1 MHLADHI
8 RPLLRDHDCVIIPD
22 FGGLVADVAPARLQ
36 PGRQVLSPPTKLV
49 AFNQA
54 LTRNDGLL
62 VDAVSQHLGVSL
74 SQARDMVRQAVGQLR
89 QELDDAHRATLPGI
103 GIFRRGTGRGLSF
116 EYTGNDNLL
125 PASYG
130 LPELVARPVL
140 AANARPTRDKRPQP
154 ILRSAAQGG
163 RLARVLPGAALG
175 LVAAVVLTA
184 SLLTWNNNASFKALA
199 AYLPN
204 WEWSSPAAPAVATAP
219 AVTMQEPQQATLAQ
233 HGWSSSTVV
242 EPTPAPAELE
252 SVPPVT
258 VAETPVPNVAATT
271 IVEMPAAPAEKSTAA
286 VAPAPVKAEAA
297 KAEPK
302 AVVKEEVTVAS
313 ASKPAVVKPAAPVS
327 TTIKSR
333 TGRFY
338 VVAGAFST
346 LASAQQVRAH
356 HGAAARVI
364 LPPWGSRLYRLSVA
378 DFADRASA
386 EKEAARLRAKAH
398 STNSHL
404 VFPY

>member
-8 RPLLRDHDCVIIPD
+8 RPLLRDHDCVIIPE

-36 PGRQVLSPPTKLV
+36 AGRQVLSPPTKLV

-74 SQARDMVRQAVGQLR
+74 SQARELVRQAVAQLR
-89 QELDDAHRATLPGI
+89 QELEEAHRTTLPGI
-103 GIFRRGTGRGLSF
+103 GVFRRGAGRGLSF

-140 AANARPTRDKRPQP
+140 ATNAREKRPQP
-154 ILRSAAQGG
+154 VLRSGAQRG
-163 RLARVLPGAALG
+163 RLARVLPGAAMG
-175 LVAAVVLTA
+175 MVAMLALTA
-184 SLLTWNNNASFKALA
+184 SLLAWNNNALPTWA
-199 AYLPN
+199 ARLSN
-204 WEWSSPAAPAVATAP
+204 IEWSSPATAPAVATAP
-219 AVTMQEPQQATLAQ
+219 VVMMQEPQQATLAQ
-233 HGWSSSTVV
+233 HGWTSSAVV

-252 SVPPVT
+252 SVPPVAM
-258 VAETPVPNVAATT
+258 AETPVASPTPAPASTVATPTVPPATPTLAAT
-271 IVEMPAAPAEKSTAA
+271 PAAAKAA
-286 VAPAPVKAEAA
+286 VAKP
-297 KAEPK
+297 EPK
-302 AVVKEEVTVAS
+302 AVEKEEVA
-313 ASKPAVVKPAAPVS
+313 AAPVAKPVVTKLAAATS

-346 LASAQQVRAH
+346 LASAQKVRAH
-356 HGAAARVI
+356 HGAQARVI

-378 DFADRASA
+378 DFADRAAA
-386 EKEAARLRAKAH
+386 EKEAGRLRAKAH

>member
-36 PGRQVLSPPTKLV
+36 AGRQVLSPPTKLV

-74 SQARDMVRQAVGQLR
+74 SQAREQVRQAVVQLR
-89 QELDDAHRATLPGI
+89 QELEEAHRTTLPGI
-103 GIFRRGTGRGLSF
+103 GIFRRGAGRGLSF

-140 AANARPTRDKRPQP
+140 AANAREKRPQP
-154 ILRSAAQGG
+154 VLRSGAQRG
-163 RLARVLPGAALG
+163 RLARVLPGAAMG
-175 LVAAVVLTA
+175 VVAALVLTA
-184 SLLTWNNNASFKALA
+184 SLLAWNNNSLPTWA
-199 AYLPN
+199 ARLSN
-204 WEWSSPAAPAVATAP
+204 IEWSSPQAAPAVATAP

-233 HGWSSSTVV
+233 HGWTNSPVA

-252 SVPPVT
+252 SVPPV
-258 VAETPVPNVAATT
+258 VMAETPAATAAPTPAPTVETPAAPTATAAPAAAPAPAKAAVAKPEPKAIEKEVVAADKVVKPNVA
-271 IVEMPAAPAEKSTAA
+271 
-286 VAPAPVKAEAA
+286 
-297 KAEPK
+297 
-302 AVVKEEVTVAS
+302 
-313 ASKPAVVKPAAPVS
+313 KPAAATS

-356 HGAAARVI
+356 HGAQARVI

-386 EKEAARLRAKAH
+386 EKEAGRLRAKAH

>member
-36 PGRQVLSPPTKLV
+36 AGRQVLSPPTKLV

-62 VDAVSQHLGVSL
+62 IDAVSQHLDVSL
-74 SQARDMVRQAVGQLR
+74 SQARELVRQAVAQLR
-89 QELDDAHRATLPGI
+89 QELEEAHRTTLPGI

-140 AANARPTRDKRPQP
+140 TANAREKRPQP
-154 ILRSAAQGG
+154 VLRSGAQRG

-175 LVAAVVLTA
+175 VVAVLALTA
-184 SLLTWNNNASFKALA
+184 SLLAWNNNSLPTWA
-199 AYLPN
+199 ARLSN
-204 WEWSSPAAPAVATAP
+204 IEWSSPTAPAVATAP

-233 HGWSSSTVV
+233 HGWTNSAVA
-242 EPTPAPAELE
+242 EPAPAPAELE
-252 SVPPVT
+252 SVPPVIL
-258 VAETPVPNVAATT
+258 AETPATDVAPTPSPT
-271 IVEMPAAPAEKSTAA
+271 VETLAAPAAITTP
-286 VAPAPVKAEAA
+286 VAAPVAA
-297 KAEPK
+297 KAEAVKPEPK
-302 AVVKEEVTVAS
+302 AVEKEKA
-313 ASKPAVVKPAAPVS
+313 AAPVVKPAVAKPAAVTS

-346 LASAQQVRAH
+346 LASAQKVRANH
-356 HGAAARVI
+356 PNGRVI

-386 EKEAARLRAKAH
+386 EKEAARLRVKAH